1 MKALRTYKIFVV
13 VSAMLVA
20 LLALA
25 ACGAPAEPVQPTT
38 APAPATSASATKPAT
53 TGAFGN
59 TIKSD
64 KVGAAGNFDT
74 SGKYVSDFGF
84 RSDAN
89 GFAFENYGA
98 GNYTNLTPAEMRRFF
113 GDSACE
119 SIQGGNCILHPQ
131 VKEIMEAW
139 NKSMD
144 GGHCYGFS
152 VAALRFYQNQ
162 LNPADFGAPNMAG
175 LKIEGN
181 DKLQREIA
189 YAFAFQMLP
198 PVKDARIAGT
208 PNEVL
213 DKMVELFKPGASAPE
228 SWTIGFFKAE
238 GGGGHAVT
246 PYAVEDLGNGIF
258 AALVYDN
265 NWPKA
270 TRAILFDRNQ
280 NTWSYQAAINPN
292 EPSEVYY
299 GNAETKSLFLYP
311 TNPGTKQL
319 ANNVP
324 CFVCAD
330 NAGRVAGLA
339 AALETKNNIIFL
351 EGSPDNH
358 AHLLITDDQSRR
370 YGFLSDGKFVREIPG
385 VTHVVPMSGSLFK
398 DEQEPIYYVPLGV
411 KFTLTIDGS
420 LLTKADSTNVIMVG
434 PGYDIGIESINL
446 QPKQKDTLAFS
457 GDGSKL
463 SYKTSDSESP
473 DIIVGIE
480 TVKADYAFFVKGVD
494 VEGGSTLNIALDQA
508 KGQLSVNTSGAKNV
522 GYYALEVA
530 KIDDSGE
537 QIFYHDDIELD
548 PNDTMYVEYLKWT
561 GNKAKLQLGI
571 DRGTTGKTT
580 ETLELSD
587 DN

>member
-1 MKALRTYKIFVV
+1 
-13 VSAMLVA
+13 
-20 LLALA
+20 
-25 ACGAPAEPVQPTT
+25 
-38 APAPATSASATKPAT
+38 
-53 TGAFGN
+53 
-59 TIKSD
+59 
-64 KVGAAGNFDT
+64 
-74 SGKYVSDFGF
+74 
-84 RSDAN
+84 
-89 GFAFENYGA
+89 
-98 GNYTNLTPAEMRRFF
+98 
-113 GDSACE
+113 
-119 SIQGGNCILHPQ
+119 
-131 VKEIMEAW
+131 
-139 NKSMD
+139 
-144 GGHCYGFS
+144 
-152 VAALRFYQNQ
+152 
-162 LNPADFGAPNMAG
+162 
-175 LKIEGN
+175 
-181 DKLQREIA
+181 
-189 YAFAFQMLP
+189 MLP
-198 PVKDARIAGT
+198 PVKDAQIAGT
-208 PNEVL
+208 PNEIL
-213 DKMVELFKPGASAPE
+213 DKLSELFKPGVSAPE
-228 SWTIGFFKAE
+228 SWTIGFFKAT

-246 PYAVEDLGNGIF
+246 PYAVEDLGSGVS
-258 AALVYDN
+258 AVLVYDN

-280 NTWSYQAAINPN
+280 NAWSYQAAINPN
-292 EPSEVYY
+292 EPSEIYY
-299 GNAETKSLFLYP
+299 GNAETKSLFLFP

-324 CFVCAD
+324 CFVCAE

-339 AALETKNNIIFL
+339 APLDAKNNIIFL

-358 AHLLITDDQSRR
+358 AHLLITDDQGRR

-398 DEQEPIYYVPLGV
+398 DDQEPIYYVPLGT

-420 LLTKADSTNVIMVG
+420 LLQKADVTNVIMVG
-434 PGYDIGIESINL
+434 PGYDIGIENINL
-446 QPKQKDTLAFS
+446 QKGQRDTLVFA

-480 TVKADYAFFVKGVD
+480 TAQADYAFFVKGVD
-494 VEGGSTLNIALDQA
+494 VEGGSTLNIALDQK

-548 PNDTMYVEYLKWT
+548 PNDTMYVEYLKWP

-571 DRGTTGKTT
+571 DHGTTGKIS